1 MNNTKPVAISYQ
13 RWSSGRQSKGDSR
26 RRQTSGAADWCQR
39 NGYRL
44 AHEYTDAGVSAWKGD
59 NRSKGS
65 LGHLLDA
72 IKAGHI
78 PAGAVLI
85 VEAGDRLS
93 REGVMPTLTLI
104 NEVVSAGVEMR
115 FLHGPNKERRVTRAS
130 LNDLAFMITIVVEAH
145 AAADLS
151 EKISMRVRESWVARR
166 EDAFDGKGLSSRCP
180 SWLVPTDGN
189 GYEINKDLAA
199 IVKRIFERAALGHGP
214 NKIAT
219 ELKIGRAH
227 V

>member
-85 VEAGDRLS
+85 DRKS
-93 REGVMPTLTLI
+93 
-104 NEVVSAGVEMR
+104 VV
-115 FLHGPNKERRVTRAS
+115 
-130 LNDLAFMITIVVEAH
+130 
-145 AAADLS
+145 
-151 EKISMRVRESWVARR
+151 
-166 EDAFDGKGLSSRCP
+166 
-180 SWLVPTDGN
+180 
-189 GYEINKDLAA
+189 
-199 IVKRIFERAALGHGP
+199 
-214 NKIAT
+214 
-219 ELKIGRAH
+219 
-227 V
+227 